1 MWGLF
6 KRAGSQWMEHKAPR
20 LGAALAYYTA
30 FSLAPFLVIV
40 IAIVGVVYGRDA
52 ATGQISGQIESVVGA
67 DGAKAVEMRISR
79 STSDMALLFSTN
91 LPLRRRV
98 GQGQCRP

>member
-1 MWGLF
+1 MNALPSLKDMWGLF

-52 ATGQISGQIESVVGA
+52 ARGQISGQIESVVGA
-67 DGAKAVEMRISR
+67 DGAKAVKMMVASADKPVSGIFA
-79 STSDMALLFSTN
+79 T
-91 LPLRRRV
+91 V
-98 GQGQCRP
+98 IG